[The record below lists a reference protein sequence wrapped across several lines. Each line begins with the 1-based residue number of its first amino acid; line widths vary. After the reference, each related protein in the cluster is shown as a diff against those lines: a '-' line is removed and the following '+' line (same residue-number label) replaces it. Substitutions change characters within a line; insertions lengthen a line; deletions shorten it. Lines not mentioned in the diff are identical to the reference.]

1 MTTKKRKTWRNMLTI
16 RKLFI
21 DSGNT
26 FESHGVTERLTFLL
40 FGTEHVQA
48 VFFLLI
54 RWKISYSRGS
64 NNNLSSSS
72 SSSSFSFFCCRLA
85 VQILTF
91 GSKTSIA
98 CFEKIPSL
106 QIEAKHQPGF
116 SFLLFRQRIRMNKYF
131 SILKRWRRKWN
142 VDFNFLPD
150 FIITESSCCLFL
162 SLSRN
167 SLSECSFE

>member
-1 MTTKKRKTWRNMLTI
+1 MLTI

-72 SSSSFSFFCCRLA
+72 SSLSFSFSCCRLA
-85 VQILTF
+85 AQILTF

-106 QIEAKHQPGF
+106 RIEAKHQPGF
-116 SFLLFRQRIRMNKYF
+116 SFLLFRQRIRTNKYF
-131 SILKRWRRKWN
+131 SILKPCRRKWN

-150 FIITESSCCLFL
+150 FIITESSHCLFL
-162 SLSRN
+162 SI
-167 SLSECSFE
+167 EIY